1 MEERCQCGVWDENC
15 EHCNHRDTEITRLTA
30 ELEKKDGYIEDLEGT
45 IDSLRDEMDY
55 PKRYD
60 KDGFPDDDGC
70 YADAYET
77 TDKITRLTAEIAV
90 LREDKARWRS
100 AHVELCAAIAR
111 MPTDVRWRD
120 RHFSTDETHRGP
132 LIDLFYRQR
141 ADIDAKEE

>member
-90 LREDKARWRS
+90 LREVLVNCKPWIDHLVEAGFGKA
-100 AHVELCAAIAR
+100 
-111 MPTDVRWRD
+111 
-120 RHFSTDETHRGP
+120 
-132 LIDLFYRQR
+132 IDLLDDIR
-141 ADIDAKEE
+141 AALDAVKEEQCP